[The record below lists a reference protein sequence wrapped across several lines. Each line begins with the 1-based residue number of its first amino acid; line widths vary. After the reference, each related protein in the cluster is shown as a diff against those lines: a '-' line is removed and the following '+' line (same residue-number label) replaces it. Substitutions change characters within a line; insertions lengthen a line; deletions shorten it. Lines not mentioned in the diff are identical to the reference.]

1 MNNYFNKDKQKLKYV
16 TGNYKSLR
24 DFSIK
29 ENINYNYLKNYAKG
43 WNKDKKEYQLQ
54 INDKTITEIQK
65 RDINREIKANERH
78 IEIWDKLLDIL
89 ENSLSDNKQLNKFKG
104 KDNLHNAVKSLAYSM
119 EKAQE
124 GQRKAL
130 GLDNIDNSQDNK
142 IVDVFTKMADAFG
155 EMNEEKDEG
164 TKD

>member
-1 MNNYFNKDKQKLKYV
+1 
-16 TGNYKSLR
+16 
-24 DFSIK
+24 
-29 ENINYNYLKNYAKG
+29 
-43 WNKDKKEYQLQ
+43 
-54 INDKTITEIQK
+54 
-65 RDINREIKANERH
+65 
-78 IEIWDKLLDIL
+78 
-89 ENSLSDNKQLNKFKG
+89 
-104 KDNLHNAVKSLAYSM
+104 M